1 MLTVNNLTGFGGR
14 GALQLSYL
22 TYAVSNSSTITI
34 PASVAVGYLA
44 VLFDHA
50 YDRDTTPPIDAVIPT
65 TVVPSGWTSIKNTT
79 ADSSTTKSRGISSYR
94 IIQSG
99 DAGSSIT
106 GMNDNGED
114 KVMLIFAASR
124 PIVSVT
130 PSTWN
135 GQGTD
140 GNPSSQSVLATAATA
155 PLIVIGASGG
165 YSGTFSFTT
174 ASPSFDGTQA
184 TADNDAIMG
193 YKIYNGSPAD
203 HTIDIG
209 DNGDTNI
216 LQSGYLVV
224 S

>member
-140 GNPSSQSVLATAATA
+140 GNPSSQSVLATAATRAARSAVSSVAAA
-155 PLIVIGASGG
+155 P
-165 YSGTFSFTT
+165 TT
-174 ASPSFDGTQA
+174 AGPAAVRTPAAASTSHGNAAGGVRTQ
-184 TADNDAIMG
+184 
-193 YKIYNGSPAD
+193 
-203 HTIDIG
+203 
-209 DNGDTNI
+209 
-216 LQSGYLVV
+216 
-224 S
+224 